1 MPVPQRFAEAVE
13 RIDRFLIQRHEE
25 GLGPGLSLALTTA
38 GQLLATRA
46 YGVANVC
53 NQKQVESDTL
63 FQIGSITKPIVATAC
78 LRLFEQEKLDL
89 HAPVKE
95 VLDWFV
101 VRSRFTAPVTPH
113 HLLTHTSGLVMMI
126 DTSPSSAY
134 QVWSLRHTNLGF
146 EPGSKFSYSN
156 VGYNVLQCAIEA
168 ITGMKLDRAL
178 RELVFEPLG
187 MRASYGEVMCS
198 LYDHIAKGHT
208 WSPHRDRPTAARA
221 RPIVVNWYEM
231 SQGCGSVVTTA
242 ADLAR
247 FLRMLLNRGVADD
260 GSAFLQPETFDLMTG
275 SYATTDGFF
284 TGKDQ
289 GYGIMTGVDNDLGGH
304 RVILAG
310 GENLGFEAAMV
321 GDLDAGLGVVLLNN
335 SFDMQWTETEFAMKT
350 LLADSCRKPLP
361 ELPKLAAEEAP
372 SKEGASEYAGTY
384 RCSRRSFSIR
394 GEGNR
399 VTLESNGQCCALE
412 RLYGDCFR
420 VPLEGFD
427 HAMLSFARNDA
438 GEVVEALQLGDRYS
452 NGRYNGPDSFTY
464 PPAWDSFTGTY
475 SSYAPLVCMFR
486 VFVRKGRLFCQCF
499 GGYVDQ
505 ELTEIGDGQFRS
517 GGETSP
523 EILQFDCIAGGK
535 ALRCVASG
543 GEYHRVGDAWDCKQA
558 GC

>member
-1 MPVPQRFAEAVE
+1 MAVSGSFAAAVQ
-13 RIDRFLIQRHEE
+13 RIDQMLARRHGE

-38 GQLLATRA
+38 EQLLAART
-46 YGVANVC
+46 YGVTSVC
-53 NQKQVESDTL
+53 TGNPVSEDTL
-63 FQIGSITKPIVATAC
+63 FQIGSIAKPIVASAC

-89 HAPVKE
+89 HAPVEE

-101 VRSRFTAPVTPH
+101 VRSRFDSPVTIH

-126 DTSPSSAY
+126 DTTPSSAY
-134 QVWSLRHTNLGF
+134 QVWSLRSTELGF

-156 VGYNVLQCAIEA
+156 VGYNVLQCIIEA
-168 ITGMKLDRAL
+168 ITGMKLDHAL
-178 RELVFEPLG
+178 RELIFGPLG
-187 MRASYGEVMCS
+187 MSASYGEVMCS

-221 RPIVVNWYEM
+221 KPIVVNWYEM

-242 ADLAR
+242 VDLAR
-247 FLRMLLNRGVADD
+247 FLRMLLNRGAADD

-275 SYATTDGFF
+275 SHATVDDFF
-284 TGKDQ
+284 SGKDQ
-289 GYGIMTGVDNDLGGH
+289 GYGIITGVDNDLDGH
-304 RVILAG
+304 RVMLAA
-310 GENLGFEAAMV
+310 GENLGFEAAML
-321 GDLDAGLGVVLLNN
+321 GDLDAGLGVILLNN

-350 LLADSCRKPLP
+350 LLAASYRKPLP
-361 ELPKLAAEEAP
+361 ELPKSAAEEAP
-372 SKEGASEYAGTY
+372 SKAGVSEYAGTY
-384 RCSRRSFSIR
+384 HSDRRSFSIR
-394 GEGNR
+394 GGGNR
-399 VTLESNGQCCALE
+399 VTLESNGQCCTLE

-427 HAMLSFARNDA
+427 HAMLSFARNDT
-438 GEVVEALQLGDRYS
+438 GQVVEAFQLSDWYP
-452 NGRYNGPDSFTY
+452 NERYNGPDSFTY

-486 VFVRKGRLFCQCF
+486 IFVRKGRLICQCF

-543 GEYHRVGDAWDCKQA
+543 GEYHRVDDM
-558 GC
+558 